1 MAIVH
6 SHEMIQ
12 DLLERLERYRQWVAD
27 AEYRAETK
35 NPEIMEGLKTIEAA
49 AAFIKGL
56 DAETQA
62 QAEGKAFKMDIAAE
76 FDNDLF

>member
-1 MAIVH
+1 MAVVH

-12 DLLERLERYRQWVAD
+12 DLLTRLERYRQWVAD

-49 AAFIKGL
+49 EAFIKGL
-56 DAETQA
+56 DEETQA
-62 QAEGKAFKMDIAAE
+62 QAEEIAAE
-76 FDNDLF
+76 MDK

>member
-12 DLLERLERYRQWVAD
+12 ELLERLERYRQWVAD
-27 AEYRAETK
+27 LEYRAEEK
-35 NPEIMEGLKTIEAA
+35 NPEIMEGLKNIEAA
-49 AAFIKGL
+49 AAFIKRL

-62 QAEGKAFKMDIAAE
+62 RAEKTAFKMAIAEE
-76 FDNDLF
+76 FDDDLF